1 MLERD
6 YKSKLKVFLRKAGNI
21 LIYWSGLYCIF
32 YWICKQPGIYIVYY
46 HRVVDGRK
54 GGIISKI
61 SVDRRNIEEQL
72 KYYSMNFSIIPMDKA
87 VELLKSKERLD
98 RKYLVITFDDG
109 YQDNYQNALPILRKA
124 GFVATVFV
132 TSGKLNQS
140 WRWEKERGRPE
151 ARVLSEQQIRQLAA
165 AGWDIGSHTMTH
177 KRLTQESMKVVQAE
191 LENSRT
197 ALEKIVARPVRS
209 FAYPFGAFN
218 TAVAKAVQSAGYD
231 AAVTTLPGT
240 SDCKGGFY
248 TLPRYRVNGNH
259 SFSDFVRLFR

>member
-1 MLERD
+1 M
-6 YKSKLKVFLRKAGNI
+6 
-21 LIYWSGLYCIF
+21 
-32 YWICKQPGIYIVYY
+32 Y
-46 HRVVDGRK
+46 HKVVDLGYPSAMRVSPANFAK
-54 GGIISKI
+54 QIDYLHNHGYQGISLSNWVY
-61 SVDRRNIEEQL
+61 SVTHNRPVPQ
-72 KYYSMNFSIIPMDKA
+72 
-87 VELLKSKERLD
+87 KS
-98 RKYLVITFDDG
+98 VIITFDDG